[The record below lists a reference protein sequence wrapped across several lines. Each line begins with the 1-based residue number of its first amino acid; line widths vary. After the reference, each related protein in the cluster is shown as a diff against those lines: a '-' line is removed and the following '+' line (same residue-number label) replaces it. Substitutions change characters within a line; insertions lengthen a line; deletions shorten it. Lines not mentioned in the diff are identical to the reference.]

1 MCQVTR
7 ELDTYLDALE
17 KQERADDDLQRRIDE
32 LMEDGGEYDPLD
44 PDNLALAV
52 SETDNDGGFW
62 SRLSEMLRDNMLLT
76 AGDAIKSLSFDYWY
90 KHAKTQAEAEQE
102 RAMQEMRNGE
112 R

>member
-7 ELDTYLDALE
+7 ELNAYMDAQDQ
-17 KQERADDDLQRRIDE
+17 QERVEDDLQCRIDE

-62 SRLSEMLRDNMLLT
+62 SQLSGMLRDNMLLT

-90 KHAKTQAEAEQE
+90 PLAKCEAEAKQE
-102 RAMQEMRNGE
+102 RAIQEMRNGE